1 MPPWKH
7 RRRLIYGTC
16 LLAAW
21 MIIYAGVK
29 KGSETD
35 AQISS
40 QLIIG
45 GVSLLSI
52 TLTAYTAFAT
62 YQDMKL
68 WKVQDQEAEKVY
80 SKQGQAEIYSEEDGD
95 DEQRKG

>member
-16 LLAAW
+16 ILAAG
-21 MIIYAGVK
+21 MIIFAALTQKSDTQVG
-29 KGSETD
+29 
-35 AQISS
+35 S

-68 WKVQDQEAEKVY
+68 WKIQDKQAEEVY
-80 SKQGQAEIYSEEDGD
+80 SDKTQEEIYSEE
-95 DEQRKG
+95 EKK